1 MRKAAV
7 KDEIL
12 RCAQDPVYFINKY
25 VRIRHPVRGLIP
37 FKTFEYQDRMITA
50 LTKKRLNVVLKAR
63 QMGYTEIVAAFV
75 LWLILFHPH
84 QTIMCLATKA
94 ETAKGYIKKIR
105 TAIKKIPGWLLIAD
119 VITDNKTSIE
129 LANGSM
135 VKSSTKA
142 ADAGRSD
149 ALSLLVV
156 DEAAHIKGFDEVWT
170 GLRPTISTGG
180 RIIML
185 STPLGVGNVFEKTYS
200 DAIERRND
208 FNAICTMW
216 YEHPEHISDLRVDEK
231 TGRHTS
237 SWFRAETKGMT
248 AREIAQEYEC
258 AFLASG
264 DTFFTPDLMA
274 WVTENLLPETNLD
287 EGLHVFRQPV
297 PGRSYI
303 MGVDSATGKG
313 FDRGGFHVC
322 DTETMEQ
329 VVEYNARIEP
339 NGFAGEADRIG
350 RLYNNALMVVE
361 NNAVGLAVLEHLK
374 LLAYPNLFY
383 TKKGAKAGDRLG
395 DSGNAAEGSM
405 SPNYVH
411 GISTQGSNRAFMLNK
426 LEELLR
432 SRSSLVIHSIRFR
445 TEMETFIWNNG
456 RPEAKG
462 GRRDDLIMAMAFLV
476 WVRDNLYGG
485 VYNTPA
491 LTAAMIA
498 AMRITRTSNVQ
509 IPGAS
514 KNPDHVPV
522 RAMGAFSTPMR
533 PYVHQLPNGQYIDL
547 MAEMGMFTPRRG

>member
-37 FKTFEYQDRMITA
+37 FKTFPYQDRMLEA
-50 LTKKRLNVVLKAR
+50 LMKKRLNVVLKAR

-105 TAIKKIPGWLLIAD
+105 TAIKKIPSWLLIAD
-119 VITDNKTSIE
+119 VVTDNKTSIE
-129 LANGSM
+129 LANGSV

-185 STPLGVGNVFEKTYS
+185 STPLGVGNVFEKTYI
-200 DAIERRND
+200 DATKRGNN
-208 FNAICTMW
+208 FNPICTMW
-216 YEHPEHISDLRVDEK
+216 YEHPEHISDLQVDTN
-231 TGRHTS
+231 TGKYTS
-237 SWFRAETKGMT
+237 AWFRDETKGMSQ
-248 AREIAQEYEC
+248 REIAQEYEC

-264 DTFFTPDLMA
+264 DTFFTPDLMNS
-274 WVTENLLPETNLD
+274 VSKMVVPESNME
-287 EGLHVFRQPV
+287 EGLHVFKAAER
-297 PGRSYI
+297 GRSYI
-303 MGVDSATGKG
+303 MSVDSSTGIG
-313 FDRGGFHVC
+313 FDRCGIHVC
-322 DTETMEQ
+322 DVETMEQ
-329 VVEYNARIEP
+329 VAEF
-339 NGFAGEADRIG
+339 NGRVKPSDAAATADRIG
-350 RLYNNALMVVE
+350 RDYNSALMIVE

-374 LLAYPNLFY
+374 LLGYPNLFY
-383 TKKGAKAGDRLG
+383 SRKGAKAGDRLG
-395 DSGNAAEGSM
+395 DPGNASEGSM
-405 SPNYVH
+405 GPSYVH
-411 GISTQGSNRAFMLNK
+411 GISTQGNNRGFMLNK
-426 LEELLR
+426 LEELIR
-432 SRSSLVIHSIRFR
+432 MEKMVIHSIRFR
-445 TEMETFIWNNG
+445 SEMETFIWNNG
-456 RPEAKG
+456 RPEAKS

-491 LTAAMIA
+491 LTAAMIK
-498 AMRITRTSNVQ
+498 AMRYGRTQNTQ

-514 KNPDHVPV
+514 KNPEHVPS
-522 RAMGAFSTPMR
+522 RAMGVFTSPKR
-533 PYVHQLPNGQYIDL
+533 PYLHQLPNGQYLDL
-547 MAEMGMFTPRRG
+547 MVEMGMYAPRRG